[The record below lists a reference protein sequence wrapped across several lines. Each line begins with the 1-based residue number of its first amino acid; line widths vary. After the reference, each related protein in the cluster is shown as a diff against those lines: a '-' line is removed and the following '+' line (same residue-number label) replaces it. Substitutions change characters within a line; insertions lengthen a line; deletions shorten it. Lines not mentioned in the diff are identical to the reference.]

1 VSKPVVLNDR
11 RSLIFTACAFLLGGL
26 IALAAMSLAAASQE
40 DEVVARVNGEPISRG
55 EFFERLQEVAGEQ
68 ILDQIILEKLI
79 AQAGRRPEAAV
90 SDEEVQAE
98 LEAIKESF
106 GSEEAFEA
114 ELNRYQ
120 LTLER
125 LLYEIRL
132 NMILTKLSR
141 EGVTV
146 TDQEIAEFFEA
157 NKEQLGTPE
166 QLKVRHILVETRE
179 VAEEILDALKAGAD
193 FAELAR
199 ARSLDTASGLQGGEI
214 GYIRRD
220 SPIVDE
226 FKEAAFR
233 LGAGDLSEPVQSPFG
248 WHIIRVDERIEAEEA
263 TLETAGKWIREYLA
277 DQKAK
282 PVEQVFQELRS
293 GAEIEVMW
301 PRYRSLGTSSQ

>member
-1 VSKPVVLNDR
+1 
-11 RSLIFTACAFLLGGL
+11 
-26 IALAAMSLAAASQE
+26 M
-40 DEVVARVNGEPISRG
+40 VARVNGEPISRG

-68 ILDQIILEKLI
+68 VLDQIILEKLI

-141 EGVTV
+141 EGDHRHRPGDRRVLRG
-146 TDQEIAEFFEA
+146 QQG
-157 NKEQLGTPE
+157 QLGTPE